1 MKTYDFIIVGAGSA
15 GCVLANRLSAI
26 PELNVLLI
34 EAGGKDS
41 KLEIKIPAAYANL
54 HRSEVDWR
62 LATEPQSFLGGRSIY
77 LPRGKV
83 VGGSSSTNAM
93 AYVRGNAFDYDD
105 WKIPGWSYVDVLP
118 YFKKSEHN
126 VQFQDSFHGQGG
138 ELYVSHAESFQTP
151 FARGF
156 IEACQQAGIPYNED
170 YNGAKQEGASYFQ
183 FTIKNGSR
191 HSAAH
196 AFLHPI
202 LTRPNLTLLTQST
215 VKELIIQDQRAVG
228 VRLQNGLELK
238 AQKEVILSAGAFHSP
253 LLLQA
258 SGIGDP
264 ADLQAIGIPTKH
276 VLPGVGK
283 NLQDHLFLGVSSLSK
298 KPLGQNH
305 TLKPWPMMM
314 GMAEYFIRKTGPL
327 TASPL
332 EAVAFGKTSNEV
344 KGIDFQFHFAPI
356 HFGDDYQVDPYNP
369 KTFPTEDGFSILP
382 TLLKPTSRG
391 YVRLR
396 KGVDLGHP
404 EIQPHF
410 VSTENDRNVLLKATK
425 LAMEVIQQDG
435 LAQFAKKWITP
446 PQRESDEA
454 IWNHIIQQVET
465 VYHPVGTCQMGFG
478 EDAVVNGDLKVHGLD
493 GIRVIDASIMP
504 TIVAGNTNA
513 PVYMIAEKGADLIL
527 TSYGHA

>member
-1 MKTYDFIIVGAGSA
+1 M
-15 GCVLANRLSAI
+15 R
-26 PELNVLLI
+26 
-34 EAGGKDS
+34 
-41 KLEIKIPAAYANL
+41 
-54 HRSEVDWR
+54 
-62 LATEPQSFLGGRSIY
+62 
-77 LPRGKV
+77 
-83 VGGSSSTNAM
+83 
-93 AYVRGNAFDYDD
+93 
-105 WKIPGWSYVDVLP
+105 
-118 YFKKSEHN
+118 
-126 VQFQDSFHGQGG
+126 
-138 ELYVSHAESFQTP
+138 
-151 FARGF
+151 
-156 IEACQQAGIPYNED
+156 
-170 YNGAKQEGASYFQ
+170 
-183 FTIKNGSR
+183 
-191 HSAAH
+191 
-196 AFLHPI
+196 
-202 LTRPNLTLLTQST
+202 
-215 VKELIIQDQRAVG
+215 
-228 VRLQNGLELK
+228 
-238 AQKEVILSAGAFHSP
+238 
-253 LLLQA
+253 
-258 SGIGDP
+258 
-264 ADLQAIGIPTKH
+264 
-276 VLPGVGK
+276 
-283 NLQDHLFLGVSSLSK
+283 QDHLFLGVSSLSK